1 MGRSPLIFPLPPLAD
16 SPAPE
21 SCLCL
26 LNHDIR
32 VDRALRRFL
41 DEARTLAR
49 FEHAHLNKVY
59 RFFEANGTAYMVL
72 EYIEGE
78 TLGALLGR
86 VVRVSEGEL
95 LRLLEELLSGLSVVH
110 EAGYV
115 HRDIKP
121 GNVML
126 RSGDGGAVLLDFDA
140 ARQAVGSRSQRLT
153 TILTPG
159 YAPLEQYD
167 GKAEDVGPWSDIY
180 ALGMVA
186 YRCISGLGDEDLPDA
201 VTRARGERKGTGGL
215 LPAVAAG
222 KGRYGAGL
230 LAAIDW
236 ALEVE
241 EDQRPQSVAAWQAA
255 LSVGSPGCGDS
266 GSWGRRA

>member
-1 MGRSPLIFPLPPLAD
+1 M
-16 SPAPE
+16 
-21 SCLCL
+21 
-26 LNHDIR
+26 
-32 VDRALRRFL
+32 

-167 GKAEDVGPWSDIY
+167 GKAGRVRPMRKSGGVRGCAFAARWVG
-180 ALGMVA
+180 
-186 YRCISGLGDEDLPDA
+186 GLGYGLGVGVVAGCEHLA
-201 VTRARGERKGTGGL
+201 GLALLSGGL
-215 LPAVAAG
+215 GSDFGGRGDCGAV
-222 KGRYGAGL
+222 L
-230 LAAIDW
+230 
-236 ALEVE
+236 
-241 EDQRPQSVAAWQAA
+241 
-255 LSVGSPGCGDS
+255 VGEPVRVFTVGG
-266 GSWGRRA
+266 